1 VEHAPQLS
9 RPFPWRAATLVV
21 GAIAAAELV
30 VLVGIGAVH
39 IVPSHTP
46 AAVAQHAV
54 KKTATVRPAIK
65 VPPPPSHPLKSR
77 AQTGVLV
84 LNGNGRPG
92 AASSQATQ
100 LQTLGYS
107 VTGAENA
114 PRHDYARSMVMYVR
128 GFLPEARRLARDIGV
143 RLVAPLDG
151 LTPSRLHGSKVVVLL
166 GT

>member
-30 VLVGIGAVH
+30 ALIGIGAVH
-39 IVPSHTP
+39 VVPSHST
-46 AAVAQHAV
+46 AAVAQHTV
-54 KKTATVRPAIK
+54 KKAAPVRPVIK
-65 VPPPPSHPLKSR
+65 VPAPPSHPLKTR

-84 LNGNGRPG
+84 LNGNGRQG
-92 AASSQATQ
+92 AASTQAVH
-100 LQTLGYS
+100 LQTLGYV

-114 PRHDYARSMVMYVR
+114 PRHDYAQSMVMYVR

-143 RLVAPLDG
+143 RLVAPVDG
-151 LTPSRLHGSKVVVLL
+151 LTPSRLQGSKVVVLL
-166 GT
+166 GR